1 MRGIAT
7 RVGGPS
13 RWALFAFVP
22 LIGGA
27 LAWSAMSGRVSPGA
41 ALAEVAGGMILW
53 TLLEYV
59 FHRFLFHI
67 VPSSAWLRE
76 RQQHLLHHETPDEP
90 AYYVVPLWISLPL
103 AGAVWIGLRAL
114 LGSWP
119 DAPLATSGVIIGY
132 VAYELVHYRVHSDR
146 AGNRLVR
153 FWRRHHFYH
162 HYADDE
168 RCYGFTTPV
177 WDYVFGTGPVR
188 GAVRRSRPIE
198 KIR

>member
-1 MRGIAT
+1 MRGI
-7 RVGGPS
+7 VSSGPS
-13 RWALFAFVP
+13 RRALFAFAP
-22 LIGGA
+22 LVVGA
-27 LAWSAMSGRVSPGA
+27 LIWNVVPGQFAAGA
-41 ALAEVAGGMILW
+41 ALTEAAGGVILW
-53 TLLEYV
+53 TLLEYL

-76 RQQHLLHHETPDEP
+76 RQQHLLHHQTPEEP
-90 AYYVVPLWISLPL
+90 AYYVVPLWLSLPL
-103 AGAVWIGLRAL
+103 AGATWAGLHAL

-119 DAPLATSGVIIGY
+119 GAALMTAGVILGY

-168 RCYGFTTPV
+168 RCYGFTTPL
-177 WDYVFGTGPVR
+177 WDYVFGTGPAR
-188 GAVRRSRPIE
+188 RAARRSRPAAE
-198 KIR
+198 TIR